1 MRKPIS
7 YVPAAKVPPPLAAAA
22 SLRPASTAPAACLL
36 RRQLL
41 LRLLR
46 LRLLR
51 ELLLLLNAG
60 PCQPG
65 LCCSATEAPTN
76 KPLRLPSHRL
86 SQRHLQEHGE
96 VHLSAL
102 GIACSSMVTVAEILK
117 ARK

>member
-46 LRLLR
+46 LLR
-51 ELLLLLNAG
+51 VLLLLLNAG